1 MIREEDTIGKD
12 RTDAQSGVGPVLSH
26 GQESADPF
34 DAGSSDSAGTGLE
47 ILDPRIVDW
56 VRSLGWDELRPIQ
69 RDALGPIL
77 SGTTDVILS
86 AATASGKTEA
96 AFLPAISRILEDAWD
111 GTPLLYLSPLKA
123 LINDQYRRLA
133 PLCARLNLPLIPW
146 HGDLPAQAKQNYLHS
161 ARGILLTTPES
172 LEGFLLRH
180 PAFCYRA
187 FSSLS
192 HVIIDEFHS
201 FAGVERGKQL
211 ESLLHRIEALA
222 HHPIPRIAL
231 SATIGDEKGMK
242 EELRP
247 HRGDYPCRIVRDEAE
262 RHPLVQL
269 RAYVEVPPFLRERIA
284 EHGVEDLADDL
295 FNLLSGGHHLVFANS
310 RARTEQVATL
320 LARRCRQF
328 DMENEFF
335 PHHGSLS
342 RELRATLE
350 ARLQDPEKPT
360 TAVCTSTLELGIDI
374 GNMDSVVQIDAPNS
388 VASLNQRLGRA
399 GRRGGQQLLRI
410 CLLENFVLR
419 NAGLSDRLHMG
430 LFQSLAVLR
439 LLQEGWCEPG
449 EAARPHYSTLVQQIL
464 AVLGQYGG
472 VCPSVLW
479 RLLCKTG
486 PFNVPQD
493 KFARLLQGL
502 AKKDLVCRKEGE
514 REIRLAPKGR
524 ELVDTSDF
532 ATSFRTATE
541 FGLMHEGR
549 FMGQLPMTEPLKEGQ
564 GILFAG
570 RAWKVVSL
578 EENMRRI
585 HLEPESEGKP
595 PRFAGAGKPVHDRVR
610 MAMHT
615 LYEKGKA
622 PGFLNQKGRV
632 MFQQAQTAYVLYGLG
647 KGSLV
652 VDGNRLCLFPW
663 RGDRFC
669 GTVAALLRL
678 AGLEASD
685 MAGMVDMGTIS
696 KMTFK
701 SRVGKLLDKGKPKA
715 TALTCGLQ
723 ETLQEKFASLVD
735 PELLAEDN
743 MARFYQLDDAWEWL
757 ERLIG

>member
-1 MIREEDTIGKD
+1 MSKNEQPIGAMNRFLNAVEAAGNKLPHITMLFIYALVIAMILSFLLSFISFDYKHPSTGETIRVLNMLSPKNLLDLVVSSVKNFMNFPPLAYIRND
-12 RTDAQSGVGPVLSH
+12 RIEQIPIE
-26 GQESADPF
+26 Q
-34 DAGSSDSAGTGLE
+34 E
-47 ILDPRIVDW
+47 ILPKTAPR
-56 VRSLGWDELRPIQ
+56 
-69 RDALGPIL
+69 
-77 SGTTDVILS
+77 T
-86 AATASGKTEA
+86 
-96 AFLPAISRILEDAWD
+96 
-111 GTPLLYLSPLKA
+111 
-123 LINDQYRRLA
+123 
-133 PLCARLNLPLIPW
+133 
-146 HGDLPAQAKQNYLHS
+146 
-161 ARGILLTTPES
+161 
-172 LEGFLLRH
+172 H
-180 PAFCYRA
+180 PDRF
-187 FSSLS
+187 
-192 HVIIDEFHS
+192 
-201 FAGVERGKQL
+201 ERGKQL

-231 SATIGDEKGMK
+231 SATIGDEEGMK

-479 RLLCKTG
+479 
-486 PFNVPQD
+486 
-493 KFARLLQGL
+493 
-502 AKKDLVCRKEGE
+502 
-514 REIRLAPKGR
+514 
-524 ELVDTSDF
+524 
-532 ATSFRTATE
+532 
-541 FGLMHEGR
+541 
-549 FMGQLPMTEPLKEGQ
+549 
-564 GILFAG
+564 
-570 RAWKVVSL
+570 
-578 EENMRRI
+578 
-585 HLEPESEGKP
+585 
-595 PRFAGAGKPVHDRVR
+595 
-610 MAMHT
+610 
-615 LYEKGKA
+615 
-622 PGFLNQKGRV
+622 
-632 MFQQAQTAYVLYGLG
+632 
-647 KGSLV
+647 
-652 VDGNRLCLFPW
+652 
-663 RGDRFC
+663 
-669 GTVAALLRL
+669 
-678 AGLEASD
+678 
-685 MAGMVDMGTIS
+685 
-696 KMTFK
+696 
-701 SRVGKLLDKGKPKA
+701 
-715 TALTCGLQ
+715 
-723 ETLQEKFASLVD
+723 
-735 PELLAEDN
+735 
-743 MARFYQLDDAWEWL
+743 
-757 ERLIG
+757 